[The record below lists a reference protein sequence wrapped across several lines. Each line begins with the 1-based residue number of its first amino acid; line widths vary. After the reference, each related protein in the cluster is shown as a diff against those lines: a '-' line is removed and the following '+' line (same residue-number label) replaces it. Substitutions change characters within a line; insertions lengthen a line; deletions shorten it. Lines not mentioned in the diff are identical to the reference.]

1 MHTCASY
8 VMITLSMMESQSQWY
23 PIYGDVKDTVP
34 DAELVLA

>member
-8 VMITLSMMESQSQWY
+8 VMITLSMMEFSESVVS
-23 PIYGDVKDTVP
+23 IYGDVKDTVP